1 MKEISATEL
10 DQLLQTSKYVLIDFW
25 APWCGPCNTI
35 ASVIEEIEPKYE
47 QEVSFAKMNIDRN
60 DDVATKYN
68 VVAIPNLC
76 LFKDGQLIE
85 RLTGFKSKKDLT
97 KFLDKI
103 LKNN

>member
-10 DQLLQTSKYVLIDFW
+10 EQLLQTSQYVLIDFW
-25 APWCGPCNTI
+25 APWCGPCN
-35 ASVIEEIEPKYE
+35 SLVPVLEQIESKYSSL
-47 QEVSFAKMNIDRN
+47 VVFGKMNIDRN

-68 VVAIPNLC
+68 VVGIPNLC

-85 RLTGFKSKKDLT
+85 RMTGFKSKKDLI
-97 KFLDKI
+97 KFLDKT

>member
-10 DQLLQTSKYVLIDFW
+10 DQLFQTSQYVLIDFW
-25 APWCGPCNTI
+25 APWCGPCNTL
-35 ASVIEEIEPKYE
+35 VPVLEEIESKYSN
-47 QEVSFAKMNIDRN
+47 VIAFGKMNIDRN
-60 DDVATKYN
+60 DGVATKYN

-97 KFLDKI
+97 KFLDKL